1 MLKEPKWISW
11 PSSHF
16 GKSHN
21 NQFFV
26 CSMSQ
31 RKAVKSTIPLKKEK
45 KKKKTLLNKSIDRR
59 LEGG

>member
-1 MLKEPKWISW
+1 MFKEPRWISW
-11 PSSHF
+11 PSSHV

-31 RKAVKSTIPLKKEK
+31 SKAIKSYHSTK
-45 KKKKTLLNKSIDRR
+45 KKKKTLLNKYIDRR
-59 LEGG
+59 LGGG